1 MDKKK
6 SLCFQASLSEL
17 EKAEKILEEVKEIS
31 INFNDSIIPILGNL
45 KRQDLLDEVRAYELA
60 ISAIETIQEIKFW
73 ALGLS

>member
-17 EKAEKILEEVKEIS
+17 EKAEKILEDVKEIS
-31 INFNDSIIPILGNL
+31 INFNDSIIPILSNL

-60 ISAIETIQEIKFW
+60 ISAIKTIQEIKFW
-73 ALGLS
+73 ALGL